1 MYSPCFECM
10 NRYSRQYTEECD
22 SACEYAVAVKVIS
35 DLQTEIKNLQDK
47 IDDLEMEIEYRIDW

>member
-10 NRYSRQYTEECD
+10 NRYGRQYTEECD
-22 SACEYAVAVKVIS
+22 STCEYAVAVKVIS

-47 IDDLEMEIEYRIDW
+47 IDDLEMEIECRIDW